1 LYKNT
6 ELMLTDA
13 ELKKLKETLK
23 NDYDA
28 KLNAWAD

>member
-1 LYKNT
+1 
-6 ELMLTDA
+6 MLTDA

-28 KLNAWAD
+28 KLSAWADGY

>member
-1 LYKNT
+1 
-6 ELMLTDA
+6 MLTDA

-28 KLNAWAD
+28 KLNAWADGY